1 LSGEQ
6 FGQLIRDQFDV
17 LYEDGERTGRVMA
30 ISLHPFLTGH
40 PHRSK
45 YFDQA
50 LRHIA
55 RCRQVWFARG
65 DEIVDWYK
73 RTMPRNSP

>member
-1 LSGEQ
+1 
-6 FGQLIRDQFDV
+6 
-17 LYEDGERTGRVMA
+17 MA

-73 RTMPRNSP
+73 RMMPRNSP

>member
-1 LSGEQ
+1 LSGKQ

-17 LYEDGERTGRVMA
+17 LYEDGKQTGRVTA

-40 PHRSK
+40 PHRSQ
-45 YFDQA
+45 YFNQA

-55 RCRQVWFARG
+55 QRQEVWFARG
-65 DEIVDWYK
+65 YEIAD
-73 RTMPRNSP
+73 